1 MRIAI
6 LGGGQMGEALA
17 AGLGRLDPVPA
28 MVIAE
33 RSADRA
39 STLAARGFAV
49 VADAAEAVRD
59 ADAVI
64 VVVKPQD
71 VRAVLADVA
80 GAVAPGAVVLSIA
93 AGIPTAVVEAAVPQA
108 RVVRA
113 MPNTPAR
120 IGAGVTGIS
129 AGASCDDAGLATAR
143 LLMGAVGEVIA
154 VPEELQDAV
163 TATSGSGP
171 AYLFLLAEAMLDAAR
186 GLGLPDADARAAVTG
201 TLLGAAR
208 LLAGSGEDP
217 AALRAAVTSPNG
229 TTAAAIAVLEERG
242 MREAVAAA
250 LAAARDR
257 SRELASS

>member
-17 AGLGRLDPVPA
+17 VGLGHLQPA
-28 MVIAE
+28 PSILIAE
-33 RSADRA
+33 RSAERA
-39 STLAARGFAV
+39 AALEARGFAV
-49 VADAAEAVRD
+49 VPAADEAVRG
-59 ADAVI
+59 AEAVI

-71 VRAVLADVA
+71 VRSVLTDIAGTIDA
-80 GAVAPGAVVLSIA
+80 GALVLSIA
-93 AGIPTAVVEAAVPQA
+93 AGIPTGVVEAVLPRV

-129 AGASCDDAGLATAR
+129 AGVSCDDKGLELAR
-143 LLMGAVGEVIA
+143 RLMGAVGTVIA
-154 VPEELQDAV
+154 VPEALQDAV

-186 GLGLPDADARAAVTG
+186 ALGLEDADARAAVTG
-201 TLLGAAR
+201 TLLGAAQ
-208 LLAGSGEDP
+208 LLADSAEEP

-242 MREAVAAA
+242 LRDAVGSA
-250 LAAARDR
+250 LIAARDR